1 MANRAN
7 GHLWVGFVLTSLWLG
22 GCSLGYPPKPFSSE
36 VPPTEAIAQID
47 EIRSRPVWV
56 RFLNGT
62 KERTAQIGTLLR
74 VGESLRTEADA
85 RVQIVLNNGAIAR
98 ISGNSSLML
107 NPELQLRAD
116 SGLVFVSA
124 VLENGKPLEQDT
136 QVQTPFGM
144 VSTRNGAFYLEI
156 PQQPNK
162 NRRILALHGNITV
175 KLSRTGKDVS
185 LQKGEE
191 LLVKSDGT
199 AEKPTRPTQ
208 AELESRFANSDL
220 LFGFSTRFAGQSLW
234 ESQLKVARREPEQV
248 KFRRSDVARN
258 APVNPQPASAPPP
271 SPTAVRND
279 PPPVRQPDP
288 RPEPVQP
295 VTPPVAPDPV
305 VVEPPPLSEPPAPEP
320 IPVIEP
326 PVPEPAPPPQ

>member
-1 MANRAN
+1 MANR
-7 GHLWVGFVLTSLWLG
+7 HLWAGFVLTGLWLG

-62 KERTAQIGTLLR
+62 TERTAQIGTLLR

-98 ISGNSSLML
+98 IGGNSSLYL
-107 NPELQLRAD
+107 NPPMQLRAD
-116 SGLVFVSA
+116 SGLFFIAA

-136 QVQTPFGM
+136 QVQTPFG
-144 VSTRNGAFYLEI
+144 VVTTRNGAFYLEI
-156 PQQPNK
+156 PQEPQK
-162 NRRILALHGNITV
+162 KRRVLALQGNVIV

-185 LQKGEE
+185 LNKGDE
-191 LLVKSDGT
+191 LLIQSDGN
-199 AEKPTRPTQ
+199 AEKPSRPNQ
-208 AELESRFANSDL
+208 AELERRFANSDL
-220 LFGFSTRFAGQSLW
+220 LFGFSSRFAGQSQW

-248 KFRRSDVARN
+248 KFRRSDVART
-258 APVNPQPASAPPP
+258 APVKPQPTSAPPP
-271 SPTAVRND
+271 QPTTAVRNE

-288 RPEPVQP
+288 LPPPVEPVQP
-295 VTPPVAPDPV
+295 SVVEEPV
-305 VVEPPPLSEPPAPEP
+305 VVEPPPVFEPVAPKPPPILQPVAPEP
-320 IPVIEP
+320 PVE
-326 PVPEPAPPPQ
+326 